1 MITRTPFVEQPDG
14 SLVCTVTISADEIG
28 RLLVSGLQSVPVL
41 SAPSAPSVPFAPSA
55 IPPQR
60 VGMVGT
66 DVAQMMLAPSKP
78 AMSLDAL
85 ARYAPFQRF
94 VEEQFGLAEDS
105 YVQAVEVLRGYE
117 HRPAE
122 ELERFLDRY
131 AQWHAQQSFAHEPVF
146 P

>member
-14 SLVCTVTISADEIG
+14 SLVCTVTISADEVG
-28 RLLVSGLQSVPVL
+28 RLLVSGLQSVPVS
-41 SAPSAPSVPFAPSA
+41 SASSASSAPSA

-117 HRPAE
+117 HRPVE
-122 ELERFLDRY
+122 EFEKFLDRY